1 MLTTILDYIFIT
13 LIFYI
18 IYRLIKNTDGLKI
31 AIFIAFVYSISLMA
45 GALSLHNTAN
55 LLETITYLL
64 TFGTVLVFYPE
75 LRMFFRKISSI
86 RLPKKPSN
94 AVLTSIE
101 DALFALSENK
111 HGALIII
118 DNEGDVS
125 SVAENSNVLNAKI
138 SSSLLQ
144 TVFHPNTPLHDGAV
158 IIEKDKIQYA
168 GCKLPLS
175 ARKRTNFGNLGT
187 RHMVAIETA
196 ENFNTIVFTVS
207 EETGAIRIAT
217 KKGLHLISSRQEFK
231 DYFNNFAKKV
241 A

>member
-1 MLTTILDYIFIT
+1 MLITFIDYALITI
-13 LIFYI
+13 IFYLVFK
-18 IYRLIKNTDGLKI
+18 LIRNTDGFKI
-31 AIFIAFVYSISLMA
+31 AIFISFVYGISILA
-45 GALSLHNTAN
+45 GTLSLNHTAA
-55 LLETITYLL
+55 LLESITYLL

-75 LRMFFRKISSI
+75 LRMFFRKISSFTG
-86 RLPKKPSN
+86 PKKPTN
-94 AVLTSIE
+94 AVLSNIE
-101 DALFALSENK
+101 DALFALSEK
-111 HGALIII
+111 KYGALIII
-118 DNEGDVS
+118 DNNGDIS
-125 SVAENSNVLNAKI
+125 SVAENSNSLNAKI

-158 IIEKDKIQYA
+158 IIEKEKIQYA

-217 KKGLHLISSRQEFK
+217 KKGLHLISTRQEFK
-231 DYFNNFAKKV
+231 DYFNNFSKNLS
-241 A
+241 